1 MEYTLLDGTGVRV
14 SRVALGT
21 WAIGGWLWG
30 GTDVGDAIRAIHE
43 ALDLGITTV
52 DTAAVYGFG
61 LAEEIVARALQEK
74 RVPRDQVVIAT
85 KCGMEWDE
93 RENVWRNSR
102 PERIRREIE
111 DSLRRLKTDY
121 IDLYQVHWP
130 DPNTPIEETAGVLA
144 ELQRQGKIRAI
155 GVSNYSVEQM
165 ERWRQVAPL
174 HSSQPPY
181 NLLDRRIE
189 ADVLPYCREHG
200 IAVLAYSPL
209 ARGLLTGK
217 FTEETAKFP
226 PGDSRAQEARFTG
239 EELRRN
245 LRRVEKLKELA
256 RELGKT
262 VAQLAVRW
270 VLDQPG
276 VTVALWGARRPGQ
289 IAEAA
294 GVAGW
299 VITPEVSRRIEAI
312 LSEP

>member
-1 MEYTLLDGTGVRV
+1 
-14 SRVALGT
+14 
-21 WAIGGWLWG
+21 
-30 GTDVGDAIRAIHE
+30 
-43 ALDLGITTV
+43 
-52 DTAAVYGFG
+52 
-61 LAEEIVARALQEK
+61 
-74 RVPRDQVVIAT
+74 
-85 KCGMEWDE
+85 
-93 RENVWRNSR
+93 
-102 PERIRREIE
+102 
-111 DSLRRLKTDY
+111 
-121 IDLYQVHWP
+121 
-130 DPNTPIEETAGVLA
+130 VLA
-144 ELQRQGKIRAI
+144 ELYREGKIRAI

-165 ERWRQVAPL
+165 DQWRAVAPL

-226 PGDSRAQEARFTG
+226 PGDSRAREARFTG

-245 LRRVEKLKELA
+245 LRRVEKLKALA
-256 RELGKT
+256 QELGKT

-299 VITPEVSRRIEAI
+299 VITPEVRERIEAI
-312 LSEP
+312 LSEA